1 MELKT
6 NNSQR
11 TNKDDTV
18 IHNMDL
24 RDSVNTANDPNQM
37 NMKQYVSRVPH
48 TNTFSFDN
56 RGQPK

>member
-11 TNKDDTV
+11 TNKDHT

-24 RDSVNTANDPNQM
+24 RDSVNTADDPN
-37 NMKQYVSRVPH
+37 KYVSRMPH
-48 TNTFSFDN
+48 MNTSSFDN
-56 RGQPK
+56 RGQQQ